1 MLAIITWLIAI
12 FMKNA
17 SSRRAEDQLEN
28 ANIPSDLQQQAFSE
42 KLSAI
47 DLNLNDDS
55 KVTEKKI

>member
-1 MLAIITWLIAI
+1 LAIITWLIAI

-28 ANIPSDLQQQAFSE
+28 ANISSDFQQQAFSE
-42 KLSAI
+42 KLEAI

-55 KVTEKKI
+55 KVAERKI